1 MIYLSKGMLQENVRG
16 TVKVNRY
23 GQLMTLEG
31 RQAADWLRG
40 RQAPQYLG
48 QCRLSE
54 LESMGLVETQP
65 GKEFLTDVFR
75 ALTRCV
81 IAPRSQRA
89 PYWGLSTMEKNL
101 LRFIREAGMRLT
113 VAELVRIR
121 ELKLAADE
129 SYLGIEQRQRLVSA
143 IYDASN
149 IEDGVLEAQM
159 ERSEALEE
167 TVAALLTLLQKRRI
181 ILL

>member
-1 MIYLSKGMLQENVRG
+1 M
-16 TVKVNRY
+16 
-23 GQLMTLEG
+23 
-31 RQAADWLRG
+31 
-40 RQAPQYLG
+40 
-48 QCRLSE
+48 
-54 LESMGLVETQP
+54 
-65 GKEFLTDVFR
+65 
-75 ALTRCV
+75 
-81 IAPRSQRA
+81 
-89 PYWGLSTMEKNL
+89 
-101 LRFIREAGMRLT
+101 
-113 VAELVRIR
+113 VRIR